1 MLESI
6 LGYVVNGATFAE
18 DQIEQIDQ
26 LDVDECIEL
35 GRFISKKILFDTVHV
50 TLRGSW
56 EESMVVDLIDDNR
69 DVVYPS
75 ATQRLE
81 HTGALEYS
89 YDSEFFRQLARFM
102 LWMREAFDEDAFEA
116 GSMALPD
123 AYRSATDDCS
133 ITSWGFSPETL
144 ESKEGQ
150 ELYRFE
156 DLADLDNP
164 QEINLKFTDWDN
176 PQEMYLH
183 WAKMRLSS
191 IVFESKGEKVFSVV
205 EISHRMKIVL
215 FYAIVYAAGFDA
227 ADFEPDLEVVLRELK

>member
-18 DQIEQIDQ
+18 DQIEKIDQ

-35 GRFISKKILFDTVHV
+35 GRSISKKIQFDTVHV

-56 EESMVVDLIDDNR
+56 VESMVVDLIDDNR

-75 ATQRLE
+75 AIQRMGHKGELAY
-81 HTGALEYS
+81 TYA
-89 YDSEFFRQLARFM
+89 SESFRQLARFM
-102 LWMREAFDEDAFEA
+102 LWMRGAFDEDAFEA

-133 ITSWGFSPETL
+133 ITSWGTTEDY
-144 ESKEGQ
+144 ESKEG
-150 ELYRFE
+150 EEIYPF
-156 DLADLDNP
+156 DYLADLNNP
-164 QEINLKFTDWDN
+164 QEVNLKFTDWDN
-176 PQEMYLH
+176 PQEVTLNIAYME
-183 WAKMRLSS
+183 LSS
-191 IVFESKGEKVFSVV
+191 IVFESKGEQVFSVV

-227 ADFEPDLEVVLRELK
+227 ADFEPGLEVALGELE